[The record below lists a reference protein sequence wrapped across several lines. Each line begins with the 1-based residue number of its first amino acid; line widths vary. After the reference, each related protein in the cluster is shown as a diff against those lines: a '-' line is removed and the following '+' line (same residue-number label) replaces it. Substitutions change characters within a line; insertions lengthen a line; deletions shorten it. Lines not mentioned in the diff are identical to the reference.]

1 MEVLFML
8 IGFSLMVALL
18 FLGLFIWAVRSGQY
32 EDRYTPAIRMLFENH
47 QSEAPS
53 ISSSKT
59 SEE

>member
-1 MEVLFML
+1 MEVLFIL

-32 EDRYTPAIRMLFENH
+32 EDRHTPAIRMLFENQ

-59 SEE
+59 SEK